1 LEPSAQPAFTLKHP
15 SLPGSWALGC
25 VSGLFLCF
33 LFIGLSHKKSNQLSH
48 PEGRHATASKL
59 FSPREEE
66 VGATRPRRRRRRGGL
81 RAAGLGEAVVALKPS
96 LGRGGPCRALGRR
109 GSPRKVPRTPTHS
122 PQFTVC
128 NRGGGGRGPGRCQGR
143 KLTEGT
149 RASLDACDPG
159 ELPEDSEVPLARP
172 PAARGSLIAA
182 VRGRQ
187 LGNALPARRGPRG
200 SCAAG
205 GQWQPGG
212 RRGPAGPGAPP
223 RPLPPHAGGR
233 RAR

>member
-1 LEPSAQPAFTLKHP
+1 MKVRLGDRFGAARSCHRAHLSQPPAPASLRSSSRCRCSAVSPVSPWKALEPSAQPAFTLKHP

-128 NRGGGGRGPGRCQGR
+128 NRGGGGRGPGRG
-143 KLTEGT
+143 GG
-149 RASLDACDPG
+149 A
-159 ELPEDSEVPLARP
+159 
-172 PAARGSLIAA
+172 AARG
-182 VRGRQ
+182 
-187 LGNALPARRGPRG
+187 G
-200 SCAAG
+200 S
-205 GQWQPGG
+205 
-212 RRGPAGPGAPP
+212 
-223 RPLPPHAGGR
+223 
-233 RAR
+233 